1 MSEQIG
7 QVLAKLAG
15 QQTCGD
21 NPRLGEQ
28 SVEGLLYRE
37 RAGTRLCLKWEE
49 KVRMGLKDKTF
60 GPGEWIGALV
70 FTPEHRFGR
79 CSEGGAARSSKRAG
93 VGK

>member
-7 QVLAKLAG
+7 QVLAKVAG

-21 NPRLGEQ
+21 SPRLGEQ

-49 KVRMGLKDKTF
+49 EGEDGLKGQD
-60 GPGEWIGALV
+60 PWSRRAD
-70 FTPEHRFGR
+70 
-79 CSEGGAARSSKRAG
+79 RSFCLYPRAQ
-93 VGK
+93 V